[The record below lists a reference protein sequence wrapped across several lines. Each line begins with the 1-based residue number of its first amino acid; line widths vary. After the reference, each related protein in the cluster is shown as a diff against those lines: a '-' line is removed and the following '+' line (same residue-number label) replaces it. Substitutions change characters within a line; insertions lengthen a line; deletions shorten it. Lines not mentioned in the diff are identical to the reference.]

1 MAQDCWLSTGAA
13 YGRDIIASSIPAL
26 GTEMQYI
33 FIYSMKKKKKNPGM
47 VLNRVFSTGGVVCT
61 EKLLFSLGNKGR
73 CSSCLVCPPILI
85 TKCHPTEMAGLL
97 VLIQKCILRVQ
108 YLP

>member
-33 FIYSMKKKKKNPGM
+33 FIYSMKKKNPGM
-47 VLNRVFSTGGVVCT
+47 ALNGVFSTGDVVCT
-61 EKLLFSLGNKGR
+61 EKLLFSLGTKEDVPR
-73 CSSCLVCPPILI
+73 AWSVPPS
-85 TKCHPTEMAGLL
+85 
-97 VLIQKCILRVQ
+97 
-108 YLP
+108 